1 MNKSFQAGLL
11 FIVGLAAM
19 VFSLIA
25 DSLLVDAGWVSTGL
39 LAIGILITGYAVFN
53 LRLEIRE
60 YLRHD
65 RGELVLSTIGLIG
78 IFMALAWLAALY
90 PVRFD
95 LTKNRE
101 HSLAPQTIKLIRAI
115 DKPVH
120 IVFFHDRG
128 MRDTM
133 ELYAQM
139 ADLNKRITI
148 EFFDPVLN
156 PSQARLRGV
165 EYAGTALIE
174 SEERKVTV
182 NSPSE
187 TDIANGILRVTQGK
201 QQTACFLDGHGEPD
215 PFSLETHDHMEGSA
229 GHSHGVETKIV
240 NHERHGMA
248 KARNGLETLN
258 YKVEKINVAG
268 NQTDFSK
275 CTLLVVAG
283 PQLPLMSI
291 EIKQLEA
298 YLNNGGNALFLL
310 DPFVETGLDGLIAQ
324 YGVVLGKG
332 LAIDPSSHFWADV
345 SAPAVSNYNPHEVS
359 LKLPL
364 TFFPGAR
371 PLQPTLEPLAGV
383 SVRPVVNTSQKSYTS
398 LVKTSTDY
406 VEGSSSKGPLTL
418 MVSSIFSPA
427 VENSA
432 ADIMK
437 QLRSNEPEKTAAAPV
452 VKTDRKPSKIIVI
465 GDSDFATNSFFH
477 VMGNG
482 QLFLN
487 AVNFLSA
494 SDNLIGLEPRTF
506 DIPRVEMTNIQM
518 KITFILSL
526 IAIPLLMAGLGM
538 VVWWKQR

>member
-11 FIVGLAAM
+11 FIVGIAACI
-19 VFSLIA
+19 FSLIA

-39 LAIGILITGYAVFN
+39 WVIGLLICGFALFN
-53 LRLEIRE
+53 LKTEITE
-60 YLRHD
+60 YFRHD
-65 RGELVLSTIGLIG
+65 RGELVLSTAGLIG
-78 IFMALAWLAALY
+78 IFIAIAWLAALY

-128 MRDTM
+128 MRDTV

-139 ADLNKRITI
+139 ADLNKKITI

-182 NSPSE
+182 SSPSE
-187 TDIANGILRVTQGK
+187 TDIANGIMRVTQGK

-215 PFSLETHDHMEGSA
+215 PFSLESHDHMEGSA

-258 YKVEKINVAG
+258 YKVEKINMAG
-268 NQTDFSK
+268 SQTDFSK
-275 CTLLVVAG
+275 CSLLVVAG
-283 PQLPLMSI
+283 PQLPLMPV
-291 EIKQLEA
+291 EIKQIQA
-298 YLNNGGNALFLL
+298 YLYNGGNALFMV
-310 DPFVETGLDGLIAQ
+310 DPFVETGLDALIAQ

-332 LAIDPSSHFWADV
+332 LAIDPSTHFWADV
-345 SAPAVSNYNPHEVS
+345 SAPAVTNYNPHEVS
-359 LKLPL
+359 MKLPL

-371 PLQPTLEPLAGV
+371 PLQPTAEPVAGV

-406 VEGSSSKGPLTL
+406 VEGSSVKGPLTL
-418 MVSSIFSPA
+418 MV
-427 VENSA
+427 
-432 ADIMK
+432 
-437 QLRSNEPEKTAAAPV
+437 
-452 VKTDRKPSKIIVI
+452 
-465 GDSDFATNSFFH
+465 
-477 VMGNG
+477 
-482 QLFLN
+482 
-487 AVNFLSA
+487 
-494 SDNLIGLEPRTF
+494 
-506 DIPRVEMTNIQM
+506 
-518 KITFILSL
+518 
-526 IAIPLLMAGLGM
+526 
-538 VVWWKQR
+538 

>member
-1 MNKSFQAGLL
+1 M
-11 FIVGLAAM
+11 
-19 VFSLIA
+19 
-25 DSLLVDAGWVSTGL
+25 
-39 LAIGILITGYAVFN
+39 
-53 LRLEIRE
+53 
-60 YLRHD
+60 
-65 RGELVLSTIGLIG
+65 
-78 IFMALAWLAALY
+78 
-90 PVRFD
+90 
-95 LTKNRE
+95 
-101 HSLAPQTIKLIRAI
+101 
-115 DKPVH
+115 
-120 IVFFHDRG
+120 FFHDRG

-215 PFSLETHDHMEGSA
+215 PFSLESHDHMEGSA

-258 YKVEKINVAG
+258 YKVEKINVTG
-268 NQTDFSK
+268 SQTDFSK
-275 CTLLVVAG
+275 CSLLVVAA
-283 PQLPLMSI
+283 PQMPLMSV
-291 EIKQLEA
+291 EIKQIET
-298 YLNNGGNALFLL
+298 YLHNGGNALFLL
-310 DPFVETGLDGLIAQ
+310 DPFVETGLDVLIAQ
-324 YGVVLGKG
+324 YGVVLAKG

-371 PLQPTLEPLAGV
+371 PLQPTPEPLAGV

-398 LVKTSTDY
+398 LFKTSTDY
-406 VEGSSSKGPLTL
+406 VEGSSAKGPLTL
-418 MVSSIFSPA
+418 MVSSIFSPS

-437 QLRSNEPEKTAAAPV
+437 QLRSNEPEKPSAAPV
-452 VKTDRKPSKIIVI
+452 VKTNRKPSKIIVI
-465 GDSDFATNSFFH
+465 GDADFATNSFFH

-487 AVNFLSA
+487 SVNFLSA